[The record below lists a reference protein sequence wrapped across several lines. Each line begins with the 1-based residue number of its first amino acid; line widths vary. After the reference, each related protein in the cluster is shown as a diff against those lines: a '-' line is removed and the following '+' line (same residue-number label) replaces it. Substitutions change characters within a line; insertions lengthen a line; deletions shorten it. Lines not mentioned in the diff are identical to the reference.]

1 MRRETRKTM
10 RMMRMRK
17 IDSALGREMRGTD
30 RKAGG
35 VTTARDAGPAH
46 RSAKGTR
53 FYKVLL
59 LDY

>member
-1 MRRETRKTM
+1 MRRETRETM

-53 FYKVLL
+53 FY
-59 LDY
+59 